1 MQIYFIKKFSFLKI
15 FFLQP
20 FTFLKQALIPIPI
33 TSFNSQYSIGT
44 ENSTQYLS
52 LPAKQK
58 IPYKI
63 GIFVNQSAKRK
74 VLKQIAFS
82 CVFLNHL
89 ISDQKRETVK
99 ELA

>member
-20 FTFLKQALIPIPI
+20 LPFSNPAPKTIPI
-33 TSFNSQYSIGT
+33 TSFNNQYSIGI
-44 ENSTQYLS
+44 ENFTLYLS

-89 ISDQKRETVK
+89 ISDQKRETEK
-99 ELA
+99 EPA